1 MIFKNTLDSTYFLI
15 IGSIAFKL
23 NGKCECCQRQ
33 EGSELGSWGLR
44 QSVHTDPDRAVPEP
58 REFWPSATKY
68 SEFLKDA
75 RNRDF
80 YMKSYNE
87 FQYK

>member
-1 MIFKNTLDSTYFLI
+1 MIFNNTLVSTYFPI

-23 NGKCECCQRQ
+23 NGNWECSQRQ
-33 EGSELGSWGLR
+33 EGSEVGSWGPR
-44 QSVHTDPDRAVPEP
+44 QSMHTDHNKAAPEP
-58 REFWPSATKY
+58 REFWPSVTKY

-75 RNRDF
+75 RNMDF

-87 FQYK
+87 FQ